1 LKIAGSL
8 QFHRWTRTAIAIAV
22 LVYAATLSLSSYFPA
37 LDSKLVILIV
47 GFIFLGIP
55 HGAMD
60 IFLAQ
65 RAIKKNQMTRSFLI
79 KYLALTFGVMVLWTL
94 TPTAAFLFFICYS
107 LFHFAD
113 SDLQRPILESKLS
126 ILEFL
131 ARFPLPFCLPLLFQ
145 PTETLLL
152 VQYLDRD
159 IRFWPFVTYF
169 QWMGYAGLGL
179 TGAFTVIKSY
189 SFLKNFGKED
199 LTFLEPVVMA
209 VVFAMIDPL
218 YALGIYFCFIHSV
231 KHIIN
236 LITKIEIHS
245 IQVLLPYWLIP
256 VLGVFILFISYTW
269 VGDRGSIGFQIELF
283 QYMILSLAALAFPHA
298 LLVRSCKRRG
308 AIN

>member
-1 LKIAGSL
+1 
-8 QFHRWTRTAIAIAV
+8 
-22 LVYAATLSLSSYFPA
+22 
-37 LDSKLVILIV
+37 
-47 GFIFLGIP
+47 
-55 HGAMD
+55 
-60 IFLAQ
+60 
-65 RAIKKNQMTRSFLI
+65 
-79 KYLALTFGVMVLWTL
+79 
-94 TPTAAFLFFICYS
+94 
-107 LFHFAD
+107 
-113 SDLQRPILESKLS
+113 
-126 ILEFL
+126 
-131 ARFPLPFCLPLLFQ
+131 
-145 PTETLLL
+145 
-152 VQYLDRD
+152 
-159 IRFWPFVTYF
+159 
-169 QWMGYAGLGL
+169 MGYAGLGL